1 MPTPLSS
8 ATAPKTY
15 LTLPPISQA
24 FEPTSPAVPTPTS
37 SHSYF
42 PNSYVGQV
50 SAPESHKRAYG
61 STFSTAH
68 HDVAQKAGARPD
80 SISQFNGPSL
90 FTDFDVDDDDD
101 DEGVLTAGYKRA
113 DGQVITRKY

>member
-8 ATAPKTY
+8 ASATKSY
-15 LTLPPISQA
+15 FTLPPISQA
-24 FEPTSPAVPTPTS
+24 FEPASPAVPTPTS
-37 SHSYF
+37 TTSYF

-50 SAPESHKRAYG
+50 SAAESHKRAYG

-80 SISQFNGPSL
+80 SMPQPNGSL
-90 FTDFDVDDDDD
+90 FTDFDVDDDDE